1 MKTQVLPDKIVEQQ
15 RKAGRA
21 RQASMT
27 PADRVALGKLAWKK
41 RVEKY
46 QQAATPVSARS
57 LPT

>member
-27 PADRVALGKLAWKK
+27 PADRVALGKLAWRK

-46 QQAATPVSARS
+46 RQAATPVSART

>member
-1 MKTQVLPDKIVEQQ
+1 MKTQVLPEKIVEQQ

-41 RVEKY
+41 RVERYRK
-46 QQAATPVSARS
+46 AATLVSAR
-57 LPT
+57 T

>member
-1 MKTQVLPDKIVEQQ
+1 MKTKVLPDELVEQQ

-27 PADRVALGKLAWKK
+27 PAERVALGKLAWKK
-41 RVEKY
+41 RVARY
-46 QQAATPVSARS
+46 QQATTLVSART